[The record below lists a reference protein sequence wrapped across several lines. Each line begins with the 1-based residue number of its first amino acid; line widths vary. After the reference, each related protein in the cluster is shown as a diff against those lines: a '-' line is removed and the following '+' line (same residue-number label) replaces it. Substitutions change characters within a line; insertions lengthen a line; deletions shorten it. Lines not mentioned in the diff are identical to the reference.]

1 MRFEI
6 LNDGVRLTFERNLGD
21 WADSVASSHVP
32 LAARLLADCENMAIP
47 TSLSTFILPNE
58 TVAAWPEAIALLAG
72 FPKNVPFPLDL
83 KLSRGLGQSGARLS
97 LRWLKVA
104 STLPLSQSPKIN
116 GLLLEASSHK
126 FRLTYPIFKT
136 IELAEKFNAASE
148 SNPDEQFRIWSDI
161 RKTLGEDAVA
171 NLTES
176 FLRSFRVVTA
186 DAFSFSFST
195 DVRGDL
201 QIIPVLMT
209 DGDSEPDETR
219 PRKTRALLEAEE
231 EKFAARLDALPEDA
245 SAFPLEDGT
254 YIIVDQRLQKALSV
268 VRQLRKAPV
277 EERKRAALHPE
288 AVLQEVLGESFI
300 DDSSNQ
306 PLFVETEKYS
316 DRVFDVAEWVPPA
329 VPWIKVEGQ
338 AWIPPNDFGL
348 RIGEAEISLKGPEL
362 GKAIEK
368 VERAIA
374 NQEPIV
380 ELQGQKVSANQ
391 HTLDMLKNLN
401 KEVTA
406 RQKTT
411 PSEKPN
417 DNVLVIQTNF
427 EGNDFGSTFLPPR
440 PGNPNL
446 PDRLRTQPKE
456 HQIDGITW
464 LQQHWINGSTGAI
477 LADDMGLGKTFQALA
492 FAAWL
497 QELMAGHHIEK
508 KPILIVAPVGLL
520 KNWEAEIQQHLS
532 LPGLGD
538 VIHAYGDRIK
548 YLKRGSHS
556 KGTISLDN
564 IRLSSA
570 DLILTNYEAVSDYQ
584 LSFGAIHFASV
595 IFDEAQK
602 IKSPKARM
610 THAAKALNADFILAM
625 TGTPIENRLADLWC
639 IADTVQPLALGQL
652 KTFSATYES
661 ESAADELIH
670 LRSKIWQEESSIHK
684 VPPLM
689 MLRRLKGEKLA
700 GLPEKHE
707 HFPRREMP
715 KIQIEAYEE
724 IISKHFVSGPKGT
737 LGTIQALRSVSLHPR
752 FLRKEDAFDP
762 MSSARFQLALEILD
776 NCHKANE
783 KTLIFLESLE
793 LQGADELPLLLKKR
807 YGLSNFPMVINGT
820 VDTATRQDRVDTF
833 QRASGFDV
841 MILSPKAGGV
851 GLTLTAANH
860 VIHLSRWWNPAV
872 EDQCSDR
879 VYRIGQLK
887 PVHIYYPMAI
897 YPSDP
902 DHSFDVKLDLLM
914 RRKRE
919 LSRQLLAPPVITHED
934 YEELLQSVK
943 IH

>member
-1 MRFEI
+1 MILEI
-6 LNDGVRLTFERNLGD
+6 LDDGVRFDFEKSLCD
-21 WADSVASSHVP
+21 WADSVENSILP
-32 LAARLLADCENMAIP
+32 LAGRLLSDCANNEISDASP
-47 TSLSTFILPNE
+47 SFILPNE
-58 TVAAWPEAIALLAG
+58 IVAAWPESIALLAG
-72 FPKNVPFPLDL
+72 FPKIVPFPLDL
-83 KLSRGLGQSGARLS
+83 KLSRGLGQPGAQLS
-97 LRWLKVA
+97 LRWLKAA
-104 STLPLSQSPKIN
+104 STLPLSQTPTIKGVLIEVA
-116 GLLLEASSHK
+116 GYK
-126 FRLTYPIFKT
+126 FRLSYPIVKT
-136 IELAEKFNAASE
+136 IQLAEKFNAASD
-148 SNPDEQFRIWSDI
+148 SNPDEQFRIWSEI
-161 RKTLGEDAVA
+161 RNALGEDAVS

-195 DVRGDL
+195 DEHGDL

-209 DGDSEPDETR
+209 DADLDLDETL
-219 PRKTRALLEAEE
+219 PRKNRALLEAEE
-231 EKFAARLDALPEDA
+231 EKFAARLDDLPEDT

-254 YIIVDQRLQKALSV
+254 YIVVDERLQKALSV
-268 VRQLRKAPV
+268 VRRLRKAPV
-277 EERKRAALHPE
+277 EERKRAALRPE
-288 AVLQEVLGESFI
+288 AVLEEFLGKSFTGDPSI
-300 DDSSNQ
+300 Q
-306 PLFVETEKYS
+306 PLFIETEKYS
-316 DRVFDVAEWVPPA
+316 DRVFDVAGWVPPA

-338 AWIPPNDFGL
+338 AWIAPNDFGL
-348 RIGEAEISLKGPEL
+348 RIGDAEISLKGPEL
-362 GKAIEK
+362 EKAIEK
-368 VERAIA
+368 VEQAIA
-374 NQEPIV
+374 KQEPTV
-380 ELQGQKVSANQ
+380 ELKGQKVEANQ

-401 KEVTA
+401 KEITA
-406 RQKTT
+406 RQKST
-411 PSEKPN
+411 PSEKRN
-417 DNVLVIQTNF
+417 ENVLVIQTNF
-427 EGNDFGSTFLPPR
+427 EGNDFGVPSFAPR
-440 PGNPNL
+440 PGSPNL

-464 LQQHWINGSTGAI
+464 LQKHWINGSTGAI

-492 FAAWL
+492 FASWL
-497 QELMAGHHIEK
+497 QELMEQHLVKK

-520 KNWEAEIQQHLS
+520 KNWEAEIQQHLTS
-532 LPGLGD
+532 PGLGD

-564 IRLSSA
+564 MRLSSA

-639 IADTVQPLALGQL
+639 IADTVQPLALGHL

-661 ESAADELIH
+661 ESATDELIN
-670 LRSKIWQEESSIHK
+670 LRSKIWQEESSIHRI
-684 VPPLM
+684 PPLM
-689 MLRRLKGEKLA
+689 MLRRLKSEKLA
-700 GLPEKHE
+700 GLPQKHE

-715 KIQIEAYEE
+715 KEQVEAYEE
-724 IISKHFVSGPKGT
+724 IITKHFISGPKGT
-737 LGTIQALRSVSLHPR
+737 LGTIQALRSVSLHPM
-752 FLRKEDAFDP
+752 FLRKEDSFDP

-783 KTLIFLESLE
+783 KALIFLESLE
-793 LQGADELPLLLKKR
+793 LQGADELPLLFKKR
-807 YGLSNFPMVINGT
+807 YGLNNLPMVINGT
-820 VDTATRQDRVDTF
+820 VDTASRQDRVDTF
-833 QRASGFDV
+833 QQVSGFDV

-879 VYRIGQLK
+879 VYRIGQTK

-897 YPSDP
+897 YPSNA
-902 DHSFDVKLDLLM
+902 DHSFDVKLDALM

-919 LSRQLLAPPVITHED
+919 LSRQLLAPPIITHQD
-934 YEELLQSVK
+934 YDELLRSVRAN
-943 IH
+943 